1 MKAVVAVIGKDK
13 KGIISK
19 VSTVLYERDVN
30 IIDISQT
37 IMEDI
42 FVMTAMVDTKE
53 CNVDFDLLRQELTS
67 LGEEIG
73 VQITIQRKQTFESM
87 HRI

>member
-1 MKAVVAVIGKDK
+1 MKAVVAVIGQDK

-19 VSTVLYERDVN
+19 VSTLLYERNVN

-37 IMEDI
+37 IMEDM
-42 FVMTAMVDTKE
+42 FVMTAMVDTKD
-53 CNVDFDLLRQELTS
+53 CNVEFDVLRHELAS
-67 LGEEIG
+67 LGDEIG
-73 VQITIQRKQTFESM
+73 LQITIQRKKIFESM

>member
-1 MKAVVAVIGKDK
+1 MKAIVAVIGEDR
-13 KGIISK
+13 KGIIAK
-19 VSTVLYERDVN
+19 VTTLLYEKGVN

-37 IMEDI
+37 IMEDM

-53 CNVDFDLLRQELTS
+53 CTVGFDELRHALTN
-67 LGEEIG
+67 LGVEIG
-73 VQITIQRKQTFESM
+73 VQITIQRKTIFESM

>member
-1 MKAVVAVIGKDK
+1 MKAIVAVVGQDK
-13 KGIISK
+13 KGIIAK
-19 VSTVLYERDVN
+19 VSNLLYERNVN

-37 IMEDI
+37 IMEDM

-53 CNVDFDLLRQELTS
+53 CNVEFDVLRQDLINV
-67 LGEEIG
+67 GEEIG
-73 VQITIQRKQTFESM
+73 VQVTIQRKTIFESM

>member
-1 MKAVVAVIGKDK
+1 MKAIVAVIGQDK
-13 KGIISK
+13 KGIIAK
-19 VSTVLYERDVN
+19 VSTLLYEKNVN

-37 IMEDI
+37 IMEDM
-42 FVMTAMVDTKE
+42 FVMTAMVDTKDCSVE
-53 CNVDFDLLRQELTS
+53 FDQLRHNLTA

-73 VQITIQRKQTFESM
+73 VQITIQRKKIFESM

>member
-1 MKAVVAVIGKDK
+1 MKAIVAVIGQDR

-19 VSTVLYERDVN
+19 VTTLLYERGVN

-37 IMEDI
+37 IMEDM

-53 CNVDFDLLRQELTS
+53 CNVEFDVLRHELNN
-67 LGEEIG
+67 LGIEIG
-73 VQITIQRKQTFESM
+73 VQVTIQRKKIFESM

>member
-1 MKAVVAVIGKDK
+1 MKAIVAVIGQDK
-13 KGIISK
+13 KGIIAK
-19 VSTVLYERDVN
+19 VSTLLYEKNVN

-37 IMEDI
+37 IMEDM
-42 FVMTAMVDTKE
+42 FVMTAMVDTKDCSVE
-53 CNVDFDLLRQELTS
+53 FDQLRHDLTA

-73 VQITIQRKQTFESM
+73 VQVTIQRKNIFESM

>member
-1 MKAVVAVIGKDK
+1 MKAIVAVIGQDK
-13 KGIISK
+13 KGIIAK
-19 VSTVLYERDVN
+19 VSTLLYEKNVN

-37 IMEDI
+37 IMEDM
-42 FVMTAMVDTKE
+42 FVMTAMVDTKDCSVE
-53 CNVDFDLLRQELTS
+53 FDQLRHDLTD

-73 VQITIQRKQTFESM
+73 VQITIQRKNIFESM

>member
-1 MKAVVAVIGKDK
+1 MKAIVAVMGQDK
-13 KGIISK
+13 KGIIAK
-19 VSTVLYERDVN
+19 VSTLLYEKNVN

-37 IMEDI
+37 IMEDM
-42 FVMTAMVDTKE
+42 FVMTAMVDTKDCSVE
-53 CNVDFDLLRQELTS
+53 FDQLRHDLTA

-73 VQITIQRKQTFESM
+73 VQVTIQRKNIFESM

>member
-1 MKAVVAVIGKDK
+1 MKAVVAVIGQDK
-13 KGIISK
+13 RGIIAK
-19 VSTVLYERDVN
+19 VSNLLNERDVN

-53 CNVDFDLLRQELTS
+53 CNVDFDTLRGELLD
-67 LGEEIG
+67 LGEKIG
-73 VQITIQRKQTFESM
+73 VQVTIQKKKTFESM